1 MAAKQKPR
9 GLNRFLDLIGLV
21 DNERDEDAEQ
31 NGAAARG
38 ASRRTATRDEFDDF
52 GDFDA
57 FEEPAQPRQRTSA
70 PSGSRNRGRVN
81 LEDDSDEFGDES
93 WTNTRRSTASSR
105 STAAYQAQQPRG
117 TASSRSGYT
126 PGSYRTQNAQ
136 STQSGASSSRTASS
150 RTAGGYTRY
159 TDGGDKS
166 YRSGE
171 YDSYYSRSSSASSR
185 YGAAAHAAEEGP
197 RASAESSRQQ
207 TVVCTLHSI
216 EECKDVILALVDKK
230 TILLNLDRLE
240 PGQAQRAVDTMCGAT
255 YAIGAT
261 LTRASERAWLLTPS
275 TVEVTSTDSGKY
287 Q

>member
-31 NGAAARG
+31 NGAARG
-38 ASRRTATRDEFDDF
+38 SSRRTAARDDFDDF

-57 FEEPAQPRQRTSA
+57 FEEQEQPRQRA
-70 PSGSRNRGRVN
+70 NAQPGSRNRGRVN

-93 WTNTRRSTASSR
+93 WTNTRRSTASAR
-105 STAAYQAQQPRG
+105 STSSYQTQSRG
-117 TASSRSGYT
+117 NTSSRSGYT
-126 PGSYRTQNAQ
+126 PGAYRTQGTAN
-136 STQSGASSSRTASS
+136 GASSARTASS
-150 RTAGGYTRY
+150 RTAGGYARY
-159 TDGGDKS
+159 AEGSDKR
-166 YRSGE
+166 RSGE
-171 YDSYYSRSSSASSR
+171 YDSYYSRSSASASSR
-185 YGAAAHAAEEGP
+185 YGASAHTAEEST
-197 RASAESSRQQ
+197 RTSAASESSRQQ